1 MNELSYMAGTI
12 LAMGIVTY
20 TIRLSMFLL
29 YGHLQLPDWLM
40 RSLNYVP
47 AAVLTAIIAPELF
60 LPGGTL
66 DVSLGNLRLIAGFI
80 AIVVAW
86 RTRNVLL
93 TVLAGM
99 GTLWALQAVT
109 ARLTAAGM

>member
-1 MNELSYMAGTI
+1 MNDTVYMAGTI
-12 LAMGIVTY
+12 LVMGIVTY
-20 TIRLSMFLL
+20 AIRLSMFLL
-29 YGHLQLPDWLM
+29 YGRLQLPEWLM

-66 DVSLGNLRLIAGFI
+66 DISVGNLRLIAGLV
-80 AIVVAW
+80 AVVVAW

-99 GTLWALQAVT
+99 GTLWALQALAT
-109 ARLTAAGM
+109 RLSAAGM